1 MCIMCIPGAQRIQ
14 RKASNSWNWS
24 YRQSWVAMWMLG
36 IEPFGRTDIGFNCWI
51 HSPVHD
57 KDIWMWGFL
66 SQFSKF
72 LSCFSFFYLLGDF
85 ISCLWS
91 CSVFPPFLSVSPS
104 LLYVMH
110 RSRALCMLAKY
121 SISEQHLLISAIF
134 SNNFFLFCFN
144 ISKFLTLL
152 LTVPLFCCLSN

>member
-1 MCIMCIPGAQRIQ
+1 MFYLHLCASCAFLVPKESRGRHQIPGTGVIEF
-14 RKASNSWNWS
+14 
-24 YRQSWVAMWMLG
+24 WVVMWMLG

-85 ISCLWS
+85 IRCLWS

-110 RSRALCMLAKY
+110 RFKPRALCMLAKY
-121 SISEQHLLISAIF
+121 SISEQHLLISTIF
-134 SNNFFLFCFN
+134 SNNFSAFIFLN
-144 ISKFLTLL
+144 S
-152 LTVPLFCCLSN
+152 